1 MKKVIFSL
9 MLVLFG
15 SQVVSAELPFSPY
28 RVAGDTVYLSGQIAL
43 KAERG
48 EKPTI
53 QKETRIVLDKIKM
66 LLTKEGLNLSNVVKA
81 TVYLEDIKA
90 YSEMNKVYA
99 GYFSKPYPARVALA
113 VKELPLGAQIE
124 ISVIA
129 HK

>member
-1 MKKVIFSL
+1 MRKIIFSL

-28 RVAGDTVYLSGQIAL
+28 RVAGESVYLSGQIAL
-43 KAERG
+43 ATERG
-48 EKPTI
+48 EKSTI
-53 QKETRIVLDKIKM
+53 QKETRIVLDKIKI
-66 LLTKEGLNLSNVVKA
+66 LLKKEGLNLSHVVKA

-90 YSEMNKVYA
+90 YTEMNKIYA
-99 GYFSKPYPARVALA
+99 EYFSKPYPARVALA
-113 VKELPLGAQIE
+113 VKELPLGAQVE